1 MGVLLNLCFSYSN
14 FIKTALTRTV
24 AHPLP
29 QGEGLLSKAHPKSP
43 SPRGRGV
50 GVRVIL
56 YVLTLKSGFYHA
68 K

>member
-1 MGVLLNLCFSYSN
+1 MIALKRFLTHGN
-14 FIKTALTRTV
+14 FVRTALTHAV

-29 QGEGLLSKAHPKSP
+29 QGEGLLFKAHPKSP

-50 GVRVIL
+50 GVRAIL
-56 YVLTLKSGFYHA
+56 HMLTLKSGFYHA